1 MKKIRVG
8 KYDDHHDA
16 LYTRSV
22 WVPSK
27 TTIQMLLSSLGTS
40 GLLGYF
46 SWAVDTYP
54 KEPPAL
60 IAVSAISGLI
70 VSAAGLVFLFI
81 KAIQVSSEGGFRKLI
96 HRKLLDP
103 CLVPP
108 GFKSR
113 FIDTPE
119 YQRVL
124 AEWMEGNEIDPL
136 YPLNDL
142 LEEKIN
148 FEQKLLM
155 KTHKSEIVKT
165 EVESLKAYLG
175 KGK

>member
-1 MKKIRVG
+1 MKNIRVG

-22 WVPSK
+22 RVPEKILVQMILSALGVSGALGFLAWSIN
-27 TTIQMLLSSLGTS
+27 TWPDEQPLLIGITSIVGVIAALPLAILLAMNICETIER
-40 GLLGYF
+40 
-46 SWAVDTYP
+46 
-54 KEPPAL
+54 K
-60 IAVSAISGLI
+60 
-70 VSAAGLVFLFI
+70 
-81 KAIQVSSEGGFRKLI
+81 FRNLTK
-96 HRKLLDP
+96 RKLLDP

-124 AEWMEGNEIDPL
+124 AEWMEGNDIDPL

-142 LEEKIN
+142 LEEKIK

-175 KGK
+175 KDK